1 MLTVSS
7 YRRSSILPRW
17 MRARLSAWVA
27 GCSIMREKLRAANE
41 SGFSEPWR
49 SPIQIHSVVLSRL
62 LDHDPGTAA
71 AWGSL
76 ALIVR
81 GA

>member
-1 MLTVSS
+1 
-7 YRRSSILPRW
+7 
-17 MRARLSAWVA
+17 
-27 GCSIMREKLRAANE
+27 MREKLRAANE